1 MADWIWP
8 VPVTL
13 VGMANGPWILDD
25 DQLVINVASTLG
37 WTPPWSWYP
46 KTLAHSGI
54 AARIGDDARAWF
66 AGIPQ
71 GQERRVWDT
80 LLDAVGRRRQ
90 ILSPLTTETIQRVAV
105 PLVHIAVLTTP
116 G

>member
-8 VPVTL
+8 VPVTR
-13 VGMANGPWILDD
+13 VGTGDGTWILGD

-46 KTLAHSGI
+46 KTLAHWGI
-54 AARIGDDARAWF
+54 AARAGEEPRAWF

-71 GQERRVWDT
+71 GQERRIWDA

-90 ILSPLTTETIQRVAV
+90 LLSPLTSETIQRVMSPGV
-105 PLVHIAVLTTP
+105 RIAILTTP